1 MKKIL
6 FILLFLFI
14 AEIAIAE
21 MSLKEINNLSKKSV
35 VEKTINNA
43 IAILKKELGST
54 FVKNLR
60 FPVRTSI
67 YEKQCYLAKNI
78 LFLEFIKEYKI
89 DLDAQ
94 FAEYIYLEENHFEI
108 ISNIDK
114 KDNAKKVF
122 EILKEVYRL
131 DASNKYFR
139 LQLAFALVWDQP
151 RIKLHYQMGRMHLK
165 YDIDLENRYNYFK
178 KLYDKNKAKIKY
190 KDLSTRD
197 LTLVVDT
204 PVPVS
209 ELEWA
214 LKNIRASASSWD
226 KLYKKIKYDMERLE
240 RGQYQWPSS
249 NGSYTL
255 ENIKENGGICVD
267 QGYYCVV
274 TARAFGI
281 PTLILTG
288 AGQDGF
294 HCWFAFMKRGGRWE
308 FDGGRYASSKFTT
321 GDTVYSQTNKPITD
335 HLVEFYYDRKFRFE
349 KYKIAQEYIN
359 ISNALNGVI
368 VNGKPNIAIQYAQY
382 AKKIAPLHLEAWK
395 IEENFLIK
403 NEEYSDLLKLLKEKE
418 VYARK
423 YQDLLFDVY
432 FKQLKTLKK
441 LNDTKG
447 IKKILTTIKFK
458 IKRDDLLQKVYLFE
472 SKSLSINDNKD
483 DARELLEKVLMKQ
496 KSERIKNIDAIQSY
510 IYLIKKD
517 SSQLKEGARF
527 LSNYLKKYMIKRD
540 RTFHANKYFINYL
553 YEVYS
558 LIKDTKEMNNLKKK
572 YPKILAKNSK

>member
-1 MKKIL
+1 
-6 FILLFLFI
+6 
-14 AEIAIAE
+14 
-21 MSLKEINNLSKKSV
+21 
-35 VEKTINNA
+35 
-43 IAILKKELGST
+43 
-54 FVKNLR
+54 
-60 FPVRTSI
+60 
-67 YEKQCYLAKNI
+67 
-78 LFLEFIKEYKI
+78 
-89 DLDAQ
+89 
-94 FAEYIYLEENHFEI
+94 
-108 ISNIDK
+108 
-114 KDNAKKVF
+114 
-122 EILKEVYRL
+122 
-131 DASNKYFR
+131 
-139 LQLAFALVWDQP
+139 
-151 RIKLHYQMGRMHLK
+151 
-165 YDIDLENRYNYFK
+165 
-178 KLYDKNKAKIKY
+178 
-190 KDLSTRD
+190 
-197 LTLVVDT
+197 
-204 PVPVS
+204 
-209 ELEWA
+209 
-214 LKNIRASASSWD
+214 
-226 KLYKKIKYDMERLE
+226 
-240 RGQYQWPSS
+240 
-249 NGSYTL
+249 
-255 ENIKENGGICVD
+255 
-267 QGYYCVV
+267 
-274 TARAFGI
+274 
-281 PTLILTG
+281 
-288 AGQDGF
+288 
-294 HCWFAFMKRGGRWE
+294 MKRGGRWE